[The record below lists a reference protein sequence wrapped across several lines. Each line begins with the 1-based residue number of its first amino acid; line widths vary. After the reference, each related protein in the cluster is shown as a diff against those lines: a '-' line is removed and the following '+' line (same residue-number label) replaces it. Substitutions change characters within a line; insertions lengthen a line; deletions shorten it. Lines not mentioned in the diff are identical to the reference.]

1 MSSDYGDFILRLSR
15 ILRADRRYGEEA
27 YLFVMSALGKAI
39 ENLDKPRHITGRE
52 LLQFIRGEGEDQFG
66 PMAATVFEHWGVK
79 NSLDFG
85 HIVFKMVG
93 EGILSKTET
102 DTLEDFN
109 DAAFF
114 QNLFD
119 HAAGYRL
126 ADDESP
132 LKRPQTAKNG
142 VKKNG

>member
-1 MSSDYGDFILRLSR
+1 MSGYGDFVQRLAKILKSEG
-15 ILRADRRYGEEA
+15 RYREEA
-27 YLFVMSALGKAI
+27 YLFVMTALGRAI
-39 ENLDKPRHITGRE
+39 ENLEKPRHVTGCE
-52 LLQFIRGEGEDQFG
+52 LLQFIRKEAEDQFG
-66 PMAATVFEHWGVK
+66 PMAATVFGHWGIK

-85 HIVFKMVG
+85 RIVFKMVD

-109 DAAFF
+109 DAVFF
-114 QNLFD
+114 QTLFD
-119 HAAGYRL
+119 HASGYRL

-132 LKRPQTAKNG
+132 LKRPTQTAKNG